1 MSLSLQFLD
10 MVRLNGIRGILSQSM
25 KPAMSVTAQDVLKL
39 LKVVNHNSQKQ
50 RELETIILSNMES
63 FLLMLE
69 GLLIEII
76 WS

>member
-1 MSLSLQFLD
+1 
-10 MVRLNGIRGILSQSM
+10 
-25 KPAMSVTAQDVLKL
+25 MSVTAQDVLKL

-76 WS
+76 WSWIAVIAPFSS